1 MRRSNQSE
9 GEPMS
14 IVTHVAVFFAVNPE
28 EELTTHDVGI
38 KWGVKPNNVG
48 ASLRY
53 AEQAGWVTRTKRADP
68 TTRTKYRWVYTAGP
82 LLRQITSAACPTAT
96 SPDQPL
102 PTPRQ

>member
-38 KWGVKPNNVG
+38 KWDMKPNNVG

-53 AEQAGWVTRTKRADP
+53 AEAKGWVTRTKRADP
-68 TTRTKYRWVYTAGP
+68 TVRTKFRWVYTAGP
-82 LLRQITSAACPTAT
+82 LLHQITSGACPTAT